1 MDEDLNL
8 LSISR
13 QPSDSPESVTMEATN
28 VRESI
33 IESTILEE
41 EVASDGGS
49 QYEEPVESPV
59 EIQPLQE
66 EEEEVEL
73 EQEPEELPEDPIEKS
88 PLAEDAVVDRVVSPP
103 TELVLPAEHKEDLSH
118 SPGGGWAKF
127 EEEVK
132 QPEEQ
137 ATSPWSVDS
146 KEFGGKAYT
155 PEKNF
160 SPDSNCGGS
169 GRRHR
174 YDDNYTKLTHH
185 SFFSHK
191 LSHWELQIIS
201 GGLF

>member
-1 MDEDLNL
+1 MLLNLFQSFQGDESDKDDSESVTKKVDEDMDL

-49 QYEEPVESPV
+49 QYEEPVELPV

-66 EEEEVEL
+66 EEEEAEL

-88 PLAEDAVVDRVVSPP
+88 PLAEEAVVERVVSPP
-103 TELVLPAEHKEDLSH
+103 KELVLPPERKAEEAH

-146 KEFGGKAYT
+146 KEFGGKAYAS
-155 PEKNF
+155 EKNY
-160 SPDSNCGGS
+160 SPDSNSG

-174 YDDNYTKLTHH
+174 YIFLIN
-185 SFFSHK
+185 
-191 LSHWELQIIS
+191 I
-201 GGLF
+201 